1 MSTTTTSIKK
11 KGKYKVPKKKKSFP
25 WIGMVLLCLG
35 LGAVFYFMDAPD
47 INKIKASEKS
57 SSFLGG
63 ADKNMNN

>member
-11 KGKYKVPKKKKSFP
+11 KERYKVPKKKKSFP
-25 WIGMVLLCLG
+25 WIGFVLLVLG
-35 LGAVFYFMDAPD
+35 LGALFYFIDTPD
-47 INKIKASEKS
+47 INKIKTPESS